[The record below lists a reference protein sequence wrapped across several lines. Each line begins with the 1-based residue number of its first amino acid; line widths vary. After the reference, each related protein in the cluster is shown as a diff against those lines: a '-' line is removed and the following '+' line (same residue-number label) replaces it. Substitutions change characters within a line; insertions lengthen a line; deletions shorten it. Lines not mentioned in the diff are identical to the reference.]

1 MSEYGQWITCTKLE
15 DCEVIIENDGNG
27 TFTSGYLKLTP
38 SQHEEEKRLEVRV
51 RGCNSY
57 GCGKENHVEVHP
69 HAIVLDPP
77 SLSGVEFTS
86 RQTDAVLRWSP
97 PGSSGYDGVDVTW
110 KCDSNKSVTYNNW
123 FPRAVSTP
131 GHSAWYRTEPY
142 GLYSTEALI
151 EVTLPRVGP
160 SFLQELLAKMV
171 AERDISGSRET
182 HSGQQ
187 LASGGHAAAELR

>member
-69 HAIVLDPP
+69 HAIATAKQ
-77 SLSGVEFTS
+77 EKK
-86 RQTDAVLRWSP
+86 AVTGMRR
-97 PGSSGYDGVDVTW
+97 V
-110 KCDSNKSVTYNNW
+110 
-123 FPRAVSTP
+123 FVSTT
-131 GHSAWYRTEPY
+131 R
-142 GLYSTEALI
+142 STSTIATAKQEKKAVTGMRSLRFQVKCLLFSSE
-151 EVTLPRVGP
+151 EV
-160 SFLQELLAKMV
+160 
-171 AERDISGSRET
+171 
-182 HSGQQ
+182 
-187 LASGGHAAAELR
+187 